1 MKIREM
7 KEVIGGDLGKTT
19 KMPGYSHGLSTS
31 ACGVGCV
38 LQEKA
43 GSVCEG
49 CYAKRL
55 ESIRPSVRIG
65 HDNRT
70 AAVHFATEHPMHM
83 LKWVT
88 AMVNLIDHRYHNVTK
103 KKDRVFR
110 WHDSGDIQSV
120 KHLHMINMV
129 ALELPTIQ
137 FWLPTK
143 EKAMV
148 NKYLRT
154 YGGFEPNLMVRVS
167 APMIDGAPLK
177 GYPFTSTVHK
187 ALEPIGHVCPAP
199 QQNGEC
205 GSCRACWSNDV
216 PNVSYHKH

>member
-1 MKIREM
+1 MKIKDM
-7 KEVIGGDLGKTT
+7 KEVLGGDLGKTT
-19 KMPGYSHGLSTS
+19 KMPGLSFGLSTS
-31 ACGVGCV
+31 ACGVGGR
-38 LQEKA
+38 LQDVC

-55 ESIRPSVRIG
+55 EAFRPSVQVG
-65 HDNRT
+65 HDRRT
-70 AAVHFATEHPMHM
+70 EAVHRATETLGGMVA
-83 LKWVT
+83 WVN
-88 AMVNLIDHRYHNVTK
+88 AMANLIHWRYRDVT
-103 KKDRVFR
+103 DPAMRVFR
-110 WHDSGDIQSV
+110 WHDSGDIQSFG
-120 KHLHMINMV
+120 HLHMINAV
-129 ALELPTIQ
+129 ARELPDIQ

-148 NKYLRT
+148 NKYLRY
-154 YGGFEPNLMVRVS
+154 YGSFSPNLMVRVS

-177 GYPFTSTVHK
+177 KYPYTSTVHK